1 MSVSMGRKG
10 NVNLPSLV
18 DTNKVHRLS
27 LRVTI
32 SRTQLERDERKQE
45 PSLRAARPVRA
56 TRSIAPFNCAVRL
69 FNWGV
74 RVQRA
79 QAQHF

>member
-45 PSLRAARPVRA
+45 PSVRA